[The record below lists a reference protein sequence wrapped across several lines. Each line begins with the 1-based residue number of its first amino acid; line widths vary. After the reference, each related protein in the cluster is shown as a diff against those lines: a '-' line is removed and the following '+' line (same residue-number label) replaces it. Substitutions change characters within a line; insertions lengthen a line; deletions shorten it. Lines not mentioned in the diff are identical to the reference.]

1 MKSVNVFTC
10 SSVKVLRNP
19 RVLPACAEAS
29 VDRQL
34 NHNLMTINNNI
45 FGIFNIKRIT
55 IFIMLSSLLF
65 AQDYSGY
72 AGSFLRA
79 GTGARSIAMGN
90 ALTAGTDLN
99 YPAYFNP
106 AGVAAASNRKLLFTH
121 QFLSLD
127 RHQSIISFTT
137 PLPPVGGISV
147 GWIGAGVNGIDG
159 RDLAGVHTDD
169 LYATENAFLI
179 SFGIAPIQHLQVGS
193 TLKILQ
199 NQLPNIDGNIIGKG
213 VGFDFGILYAFKA
226 NLNFAF
232 VIKNINS
239 AYQWSNKLTDD
250 LGRIYKDKFPLQ
262 VRSGVQYKIYSII
275 IVGDIGSYLADNEL
289 LGLDYRIGTEYTYN
303 NSYFLRT
310 GYRNDRLSFGV
321 GFKYHQF
328 DKFTSLFDY
337 AIVVEPV
344 TSLTHVISYAIN
356 F

>member
-1 MKSVNVFTC
+1 MINV
-10 SSVKVLRNP
+10 KK
-19 RVLPACAEAS
+19 
-29 VDRQL
+29 
-34 NHNLMTINNNI
+34 TIVIILLSN
-45 FGIFNIKRIT
+45 
-55 IFIMLSSLLF
+55 MLFS
-65 AQDYSGY
+65 QNYSGY
-72 AGSFLRA
+72 AGNYFHN
-79 GTGARSIAMGN
+79 GTDARSIAMGN

-106 AGVAAASNRKLLFTH
+106 AGVAIVSNRKLLFTH

-127 RHQSIISFTT
+127 RRQSVISFTT

-147 GWIGAGVNGIDG
+147 GWIGAGVNSIDG

-169 LYATENAFLI
+169 LAATENAFLI
-179 SFGIAPIQHLQVGS
+179 SFGIAPIQHLQFGG

-199 NQLPNIDGNIIGKG
+199 NQLPNIDGNIVGNG
-213 VGFDFGILYAFKA
+213 VGFDFGVLYNFNA

-250 LGRIYKDKFPLQ
+250 LGRIYKDKLPLQ
-262 VRSGVQYKIYSII
+262 IISGVQYKIDSII
-275 IVGDIGSYLADNEL
+275 IVGDIGSYLADNKL
-289 LGLDYRIGTEYTYN
+289 LGLDYRIGTEYAYKN
-303 NSYFLRT
+303 NYFFRT
-310 GYRNDRLSFGV
+310 GYRNDRMSFGV
-321 GFKYHQF
+321 GIKYQQF

-344 TSLTHVISYAIN
+344 ASLTHVISYAIN